1 MFTLKIG
8 TQEKPFEAPIQ
19 LKDLIDDPHHQYFLA
34 TVNDRHYELFQTV
47 DHAATIQFLDVTDEE
62 ASFTYEASLMYLLA
76 MAIERLYPDA
86 SFRFFFSVSKA
97 VYVEFTSHP
106 PLLTIKAILNDLKKM
121 MQSLVDQDLPIR
133 RLTLSK
139 ADAIAL
145 LDPLKHP
152 DKIEAIHL
160 RPDGDVHVYA
170 CDGYYNYMYSHMV
183 PSTGYLHTFDLK
195 PYSPGFLL
203 EMPRADLGG
212 MIPPFKDEPV
222 FKEMLK
228 EANRQA
234 LKHQALTVKSINQI
248 SSGKALKTLIQN
260 TENDHRQRL
269 KDISDHIQSRG
280 EIALIAVT
288 GPSSSG
294 KTTFTTRLLKT
305 LKENGLQ
312 AQMISL
318 DHYYKNRDQ
327 QVLVDGKPD
336 LEHVEALDLKR
347 LQNDIKALIEGQEI
361 QLPHYDFNVGKRTHE
376 HPFKLNAGEKILI
389 EGIHALNPRLL
400 ESIDEK
406 NVLKIFISPH
416 LQLRLDEHNPFRL
429 TSLRLL
435 RRLVRDAAT
444 RGASVE
450 DTLNMWPSVRQGEF
464 KWIYPFIE
472 DADIVFNS
480 ALHYEMGVL
489 KQKIEALLTPIERTN
504 PHFITVNRLL
514 KYLKYFKPIADD
526 DVPKDSILREFI
538 GYKKD

>member
-1 MFTLKIG
+1 MFTLEINGKKK
-8 TQEKPFEAPIQ
+8 QFKQPVV
-19 LKDLIDDPHHQYFLA
+19 LKDLMDDDHHQYFLA
-34 TVNDRHYELFQTV
+34 SVNERHYELFQTV
-47 DHAATIQFLDVTDEE
+47 DHDAIIQFLDLSDDE
-62 ASFTYEASLMYLLA
+62 AIYPYEASLMYLLA
-76 MAIERLYPDA
+76 MALERLYEKA
-86 SFRFFFSVSKA
+86 TFRFFFSVSKA
-97 VYVEFTSHP
+97 VYVEFTQGAPILS
-106 PLLTIKAILNDLKKM
+106 IKAVLNDVRTM
-121 MQSLVDQDLPIR
+121 MQYLVEQNYPIT

-139 ADAIAL
+139 AEAIKK

-160 RPDGDVHVYA
+160 RPEGDVHLYH

-203 EMPRADLGG
+203 EMPRPELGG
-212 MIPPFKDEPV
+212 KIPPFKDEPV

-234 LKHQALTVKSINQI
+234 SKHGALTVKSINKIVQNQ
-248 SSGKALKTLIQN
+248 SLKSLIEA
-260 TENDHRQRL
+260 TENDHQKSL
-269 KDISDHIQSRG
+269 EAISELLSERPSIR
-280 EIALIAVT
+280 LIAIT

-305 LKENGLQ
+305 LNADHIK

-318 DHYYKNRDQ
+318 DHYYKNRADH
-327 QVLVDGKPD
+327 VLKDGKLD
-336 LEHVEALDLKR
+336 LETVEALDLKR
-347 LQNDIKALIEGQEI
+347 LQSDMQALIEGQRI
-361 QLPHYDFNVGKRTHE
+361 QLPHYDFNQGKRTHE
-376 HPFKLNAGEKILI
+376 TPLQVRPGERILI

-400 ESIDEK
+400 ESIPSYQI
-406 NVLKIFISPH
+406 LKIFISPH

-450 DTLNMWPSVRQGEF
+450 DTLSMWPSVRQGEF

-489 KQKIEALLTPIERTN
+489 KNKIEALLIPIERAN
-504 PHFITVNRLL
+504 PHFVTVNRLL
-514 KYLKYFKPIADD
+514 KYLKYFTPVEDTL
-526 DVPKDSILREFI
+526 VPEDSILREFI
-538 GYKKD
+538 G